1 MRKKERD
8 REMYIFYIYREGEQ
22 WMEREEREQWMEREE
37 RERERRVET
46 ANFILLLSSK
56 KTLTFDLNFWD
67 QFPLHHC

>member
-1 MRKKERD
+1 
-8 REMYIFYIYREGEQ
+8 
-22 WMEREEREQWMEREE
+22 MEREE